1 MQQEALNPFASVL
14 YVMPKPVGSAC
25 NLACSYCYYLEKEKT
40 LACGNSENQLMSDA
54 TLEEFVKQY
63 IAAQTVPEIVFT
75 WHGGEAMMR
84 PIKFYERA
92 MELQR
97 KYGENRTII
106 NCIQTNGT
114 LLNARWCEFLKRN
127 NWLVGISIDGPAEA
141 HDAYRRT
148 ALGKPTHQTVMRS
161 IRLLQQYGVE
171 WNAMA
176 VVNSI
181 NVKEPERFYDFFKQI
196 GCRYLQFTPV
206 VERRA
211 DSKNGELCTP
221 DDVAGQL
228 TPESITPEEW
238 GEFATRVFDR
248 WVRED
253 VGEIFVQ
260 LFDATLAGW
269 VGVTPGVCS
278 LAPSCGHAAMMEHNG
293 DLYSCDHFAFP
304 EFKLGNIHEH
314 TIIELMNS
322 DDQRRFGER
331 KQLNLPMECKS
342 CPYKKA
348 CHGECPKNRF
358 IRTTDG
364 QRHNYLCKG
373 YRRYFSHVAPVMDFM
388 ASELAAH
395 RAPANIMN
403 HPEILDT
410 LH

>member
-114 LLNARWCEFLKRN
+114 LLNARWGEFLKRN

-181 NVKEPERFYDFFKQI
+181 NVKEPERIYDFFKQ
-196 GCRYLQFTPV
+196 G
-206 VERRA
+206 
-211 DSKNGELCTP
+211 N
-221 DDVAGQL
+221 
-228 TPESITPEEW
+228 
-238 GEFATRVFDR
+238 
-248 WVRED
+248 
-253 VGEIFVQ
+253 
-260 LFDATLAGW
+260 
-269 VGVTPGVCS
+269 S
-278 LAPSCGHAAMMEHNG
+278 LRNP
-293 DLYSCDHFAFP
+293 
-304 EFKLGNIHEH
+304 
-314 TIIELMNS
+314 
-322 DDQRRFGER
+322 
-331 KQLNLPMECKS
+331 
-342 CPYKKA
+342 
-348 CHGECPKNRF
+348 
-358 IRTTDG
+358 
-364 QRHNYLCKG
+364 
-373 YRRYFSHVAPVMDFM
+373 
-388 ASELAAH
+388 
-395 RAPANIMN
+395 
-403 HPEILDT
+403 
-410 LH
+410 

>member
-25 NLACSYCYYLEKEKT
+25 NLACTYCYYLEKGTT
-40 LACGNSENQLMSDA
+40 LACDHPENQMMSDA

-97 KYGENRTII
+97 KYGKGRQII

-114 LLNARWCEFLKRN
+114 LLTARWCEFLKRN
-127 NWLVGISIDGPAEA
+127 NWLVGISIDGPADA
-141 HDAYRRT
+141 HDAFRRT

-176 VVNSI
+176 VVNSV
-181 NVKEPERFYDFFKQI
+181 NVLQPELFYDFFKQI

-206 VERRA
+206 VERRSA
-211 DSKNGELCTP
+211 SGNGVLCTP

-228 TPESITPEEW
+228 TPESITPHQW
-238 GEFATRVFDR
+238 GEFAVRVFDR
-248 WVRED
+248 WVRND
-253 VGEIFVQ
+253 VGNIFVQ

-304 EFKLGNIHEH
+304 EFRLGNIHH
-314 TIIELMNS
+314 HSIIELMS
-322 DDQRRFGER
+322 GARQQQFGQR
-331 KQLNLPMECKS
+331 KQLDLPTECKN
-342 CPYKKA
+342 CQYKKA

-358 IRTTDG
+358 ILSPDG
-364 QRHNYLCKG
+364 QRHNYLCAG

-388 ASELAAH
+388 AAELAAN
-395 RAPANIMN
+395 RPPANIMN
-403 HPEILDT
+403 HPEILDN
-410 LH
+410 LP